1 MILVTG
7 GTGLLG
13 NNIIRKLLEDGRRV
27 RALVRSTADGRP
39 FENLDV
45 EIVQGELSDPS
56 ALAAAAKGCSA
67 VIHAAAMIHLGWEK
81 QSESHEVNVVGTS
94 NLAKVCIDVGARLV
108 YVSTVNT
115 LNAATAVDQPL
126 DESNQGGVPL
136 AECAYVVSKTNAER
150 AVLEMVENDGLNAVI
165 VKPGF
170 MLGPYDWKPSSG
182 RMMLEV
188 AKAPLVA
195 APPGG
200 CSVCDVRDVSAGAV
214 AAIEKGQPGESF
226 ILAGENISY
235 ADFWRKLRQVAGKS
249 TFVYRLKPR
258 VQLLGKAIDA
268 FRKVIPIREGDVNG
282 ASIQLGCLFHCY
294 DSSKARQ
301 QLGYANRPLDE
312 TLECSWEWLA
322 EHHLR
327 SRK

>member
-13 NNIIRKLLEDGRRV
+13 NNIIRKLLDDGQQV
-27 RALVRSTADGRP
+27 RALVRSTADSRA

-45 EIVQGELSDPS
+45 EIVKGELSDAS
-56 ALAAAAKGCSA
+56 ALSAAVDGCTA

-81 QSESHEVNVVGTS
+81 QAESREVNVVGTL
-94 NLAKVCIDVGARLV
+94 NLAQACVKHGARLV

-115 LNAATAVDQPL
+115 LNAAPAVDQPL

-136 AECAYVVSKTNAER
+136 AKCAYVVSKTDAER
-150 AVLEMVENDGLNAVI
+150 AVMEMVSGGGLNAVV

-200 CSVCDVRDVSAGAV
+200 CSVCDVRDVAAGAI
-214 AAIEKGQPGESF
+214 AAIENGAPGETF

-235 ADFWRKLRQVAGKS
+235 ADFWRKLREVAGKG

-301 QLGYANRPLDE
+301 QLGYTNRPMAE
-312 TLECSWEWLA
+312 TLQSAWEWLSK
-322 EHHLR
+322 HHR
-327 SRK
+327 